1 MPLRAVLFDLDETLL
16 DFGRSQRSA
25 LAAALRRLDLP
36 YSAARLE
43 LYRRINDRLW
53 ERYRRAEIGA
63 AELAVE
69 RFREYL
75 ALTGSDPRRGAR
87 LSRTFEGELKRRAH
101 LHPGCRRTLRALLGR
116 FRLGVVTN
124 GLTRIQ
130 HGRIRKAGL
139 HRFFDTVVTSQA
151 CGVAKPDP
159 RILTIALEA
168 LGVGPRD
175 AVYVGDDPAVDQQA
189 ALAAGLAFVWVDRGR
204 PLPRGVRA
212 PRRRVTHLREVA
224 GLLV

>member
-1 MPLRAVLFDLDETLL
+1 M
-16 DFGRSQRSA
+16 
-25 LAAALRRLDLP
+25 RRLGLP
-36 YSAARLE
+36 YSASRLE

-53 ERYRRAEIGA
+53 ERYRRGEISA

-75 ALTGSDPRRGAR
+75 SETGADPRRGAR
-87 LSRTFEGELKRRAH
+87 LSRTFEGELARRAH
-101 LHPGCRRTLRALLGR
+101 LHPGCRATLRALLGR
-116 FRLGVVTN
+116 VRLGVVTN

-130 HGRIRKAGL
+130 HGRLRTAGL
-139 HRFFDTVVTSQA
+139 RRFFDTVVTSQA

-159 RILTIALEA
+159 RILTIALDD
-168 LGVGPRD
+168 LGVDPPD

-189 ALAAGLAFVWVDRGR
+189 ARAAGLGFVWVDRGR
-204 PLPRGVRA
+204 PLPSGVRA
-212 PRRRVTHLREVA
+212 PRRRVTHLSEVA